1 MAVARRWGGN
11 HEASSVRPG
20 AMEFSATKFRN
31 VFARDSDG
39 NYFGTLGN
47 PTLLLGVSRTF

>member
-1 MAVARRWGGN
+1 
-11 HEASSVRPG
+11 
-20 AMEFSATKFRN
+20 MEFSATKFRN